1 MKKNLSLLM
10 MALMLGVL
18 LVAFVLTLMALS
30 FAHPVPWIILAV
42 MIAIPIY
49 SNRVEKRFY
58 VTWKDEYSVG
68 IKAIDDDHKQLLNLI
83 NQLQTAVHYQT
94 GELFEKEALDAVVD
108 YTKGHLAREEALMQE
123 YGYPDFDAHKAEHE
137 ALIAK
142 VGEFLTAYK
151 ERGHAVLGE
160 VADYL
165 RDWLIH
171 HINGTDM
178 AYVPFFREKGVS

>member
-1 MKKNLSLLM
+1 MKKNFSMLT
-10 MALMLGVL
+10 MALMVGVL
-18 LVAFVLTLMALS
+18 FVAFVLTLMAFS

-49 SNRVEKRFY
+49 SNRREKSFY

-68 IKAIDDDHKQLLNLI
+68 IEAIDDDHKQLLYLI

-94 GELFEKEALDAVVD
+94 SEVFEKEALDAVVE
-108 YTKGHLAREEALMQE
+108 YTKGHLAREEALMQKH
-123 YGYPDFDAHKAEHE
+123 GYPDFDAHKLEHE

-142 VGEFLTAYK
+142 VGEFLKAY
-151 ERGHAVLGE
+151 EQRGHDALSE

-178 AYVPFFREKGVS
+178 AYAPFFKEKGVH